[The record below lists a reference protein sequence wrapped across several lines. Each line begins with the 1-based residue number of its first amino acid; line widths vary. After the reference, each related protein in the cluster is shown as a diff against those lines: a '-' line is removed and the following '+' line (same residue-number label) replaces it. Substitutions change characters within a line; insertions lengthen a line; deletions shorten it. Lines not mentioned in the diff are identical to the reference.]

1 MEWMKKLKQLYR
13 QVNTGVWRSLVAHLV
28 WLVNFMDN
36 TLIKGMATELNCIRS
51 FIAAG
56 YQVSIP
62 YGNCARYDFIAD
74 KNNELIRVQVKSSS
88 WTDDEHKA
96 FMFYA
101 RSAHINSKG
110 VKQQTYDETQ
120 IDYFA
125 TFFEG
130 KCYVIPVAECSTQK
144 TLRFEPPKTG
154 QLKGI
159 NFATDYEIDK
169 VLK

>member
-1 MEWMKKLKQLYR
+1 MLDLADKLII
-13 QVNTGVWRSLVAHLV
+13 
-28 WLVNFMDN
+28 MDN
-36 TLIKGMATELNCIRS
+36 TIIKGMTTELNCICS

-74 KNNELIRVQVKSSS
+74 KDNKLIRVQVKSSS
-88 WTDDEHKA
+88 WTDESKTA

-101 RSAHINSKG
+101 RSTHINSKG
-110 VKQQTYDETQ
+110 VKQQKYDEQQ

-130 KCYVIPVAECSTQK
+130 QCYVVPVAECSIAK
-144 TLRFEPPKTG
+144 TLRFEPPQSG

-159 NFATDYEIDK
+159 NFAIDYEINK

>member
-1 MEWMKKLKQLYR
+1 
-13 QVNTGVWRSLVAHLV
+13 
-28 WLVNFMDN
+28 MDS
-36 TLIKGMATELNCIRS
+36 TLIKGMTTELDCIRS

-62 YGNCARYDFIAD
+62 YGDCARYDFIAD
-74 KNNELIRVQVKSSS
+74 KDGKLLRVQVKSSS
-88 WTDDEHKA
+88 WVDDNKTA

-110 VKQQTYDETQ
+110 VKQQTYDENQ

-125 TFFEG
+125 TYFEN
-130 KCYVIPVAECSTQK
+130 KCYVIPVAECSVSK
-144 TLRFEPPKTG
+144 TLRFQPPKTG

-159 NFATDYEIDK
+159 NFAADYELEE

>member
-1 MEWMKKLKQLYR
+1 M
-13 QVNTGVWRSLVAHLV
+13 N
-28 WLVNFMDN
+28 N
-36 TLIKGMATELNCIRS
+36 TLIKGMTTELDCIRS

-62 YGNCARYDFIAD
+62 YGDCARYDFLAD
-74 KNNELIRVQVKSSS
+74 KDGKIIRVQVKSSN
-88 WTDDEHKA
+88 WTDETKTS

-110 VKQQTYDETQ
+110 VKQQKYDETQ
-120 IDYFA
+120 IDYFS

-130 KCYVIPVAECSTQK
+130 KCYVIPVQECSVSK
-144 TLRFEPPKTG
+144 TLRFTPTKSG

-159 NFATDYEIDK
+159 NLRLTMK
-169 VLK
+169 

>member
-1 MEWMKKLKQLYR
+1 
-13 QVNTGVWRSLVAHLV
+13 
-28 WLVNFMDN
+28 MDS
-36 TLIKGMATELNCIRS
+36 TLIKGMTTELDCIRS

-62 YGNCARYDFIAD
+62 YGDCARYDFIAD
-74 KNNELIRVQVKSSS
+74 KDGKLLRVQVKSSS
-88 WTDDEHKA
+88 WVDDSKTA

-110 VKQQTYDETQ
+110 VKQQTYDENQ

-125 TFFEG
+125 TYFEN
-130 KCYVIPVAECSTQK
+130 KCYVIPVAECSVSK
-144 TLRFEPPKTG
+144 TLRFHPPKTG

-159 NFATDYEIDK
+159 NLAADYELEE

>member
-1 MEWMKKLKQLYR
+1 
-13 QVNTGVWRSLVAHLV
+13 
-28 WLVNFMDN
+28 MDN
-36 TLIKGMATELNCIRS
+36 TLIKGMTTELDCIRS

-62 YGNCARYDFIAD
+62 YGDCARYDFLAD
-74 KNNELIRVQVKSSS
+74 KDGKIIRIQVKSSN
-88 WTDDEHKA
+88 WTDETKTS

-110 VKQQTYDETQ
+110 VKQQKYDETH
-120 IDYFA
+120 IDYFS

-130 KCYVIPVAECSTQK
+130 KCYVIPVQECSVSK
-144 TLRFEPPKTG
+144 TLRFTPTKSG

-159 NFATDYEIDK
+159 NFAADYEIEK

>member
-1 MEWMKKLKQLYR
+1 
-13 QVNTGVWRSLVAHLV
+13 
-28 WLVNFMDN
+28 MDS
-36 TLIKGMATELNCIRS
+36 TLIKGMTTELDCIRS

-62 YGNCARYDFIAD
+62 YGDCARYDFIAD
-74 KNNELIRVQVKSSS
+74 KNNKLIRVQVKSSS
-88 WTDDEHKA
+88 WTDESKTA

-110 VKQQTYDETQ
+110 VKQQKYDEEQ

-125 TFFEG
+125 TYFEG
-130 KCYVIPVAECSTQK
+130 QCYVIPVAECSVTK
-144 TLRFEPPKTG
+144 TLRFQPPKSG

-159 NFATDYEIDK
+159 NFATDYEFDK
-169 VLK
+169 VLN

>member
-1 MEWMKKLKQLYR
+1 MREEIPSYPGVVQLGRTPDLAGKL
-13 QVNTGVWRSLVAHLV
+13 S
-28 WLVNFMDN
+28 MDS
-36 TLIKGMATELNCIRS
+36 TLIKGMTTELDCIRS

-62 YGNCARYDFIAD
+62 YGDCARYDFIAD
-74 KNNELIRVQVKSSS
+74 KDNKLIRVQVKSSN
-88 WTDDEHKA
+88 WTNDDHTA
-96 FMFYA
+96 FIFYA

-120 IDYFA
+120 VDYLA

-130 KCYVIPVAECSTQK
+130 KCYVIPVAECSITK
-144 TLRFEPPKTG
+144 TLRFEPPKSG

-159 NFATDYEIDK
+159 NFAADYEISK
-169 VLK
+169 VLN

>member
-1 MEWMKKLKQLYR
+1 M
-13 QVNTGVWRSLVAHLV
+13 T
-28 WLVNFMDN
+28 
-36 TLIKGMATELNCIRS
+36 TELDCIRA

-56 YQVSIP
+56 FQVSIP
-62 YGNCARYDFIAD
+62 YGDCARYDFIAD
-74 KNNELIRVQVKSSS
+74 KDQKLLRVQVKSSS
-88 WTDDEHKA
+88 WVDDAHNA

-110 VKQQTYDETQ
+110 VKQQTYDATQ

-130 KCYVIPVAECSTQK
+130 KCYVIPVAECSVSK
-144 TLRFEPPKTG
+144 TLRFIPPKTG
-154 QLKGI
+154 QLKSI
-159 NFATDYEIDK
+159 NFAADYELEN

>member
-1 MEWMKKLKQLYR
+1 
-13 QVNTGVWRSLVAHLV
+13 
-28 WLVNFMDN
+28 MDN
-36 TLIKGMATELNCIRS
+36 TLIKGMTTELDCIRS
-51 FIAAG
+51 FIAMG

-62 YGNCARYDFIAD
+62 YGDCARYDFLAEKDGKI
-74 KNNELIRVQVKSSS
+74 IRVQVKSSN
-88 WTDDEHKA
+88 WVDEDRTS

-110 VKQQTYDETQ
+110 VKQQKYDETQ

-130 KCYVIPVAECSTQK
+130 KCYVIPVQECSVSK
-144 TLRFEPPKTG
+144 TLRFIPTKSG
-154 QLKGI
+154 QCKGV
-159 NFATDYEIDK
+159 NFATDYELEK